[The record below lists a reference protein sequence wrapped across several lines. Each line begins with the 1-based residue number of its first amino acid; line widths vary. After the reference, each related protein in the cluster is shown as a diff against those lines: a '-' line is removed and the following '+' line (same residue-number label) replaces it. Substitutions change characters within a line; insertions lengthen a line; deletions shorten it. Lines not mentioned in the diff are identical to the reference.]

1 MSSRCMQYATSELTA
16 FLDAGELKGM
26 LSSAAGPCLSIY
38 APISKAP
45 SDQGQ
50 YALRWKECLKSLDK
64 DVAKFDGKAED
75 LRASIADWQTIYDPK
90 QAHCVAVAVFRSAEV
105 FRRIWLNRPV
115 EAQGFVSRNFNIRP
129 LLPELARDRVFY
141 LLALSQNDVRL
152 LRCTSTGAEPV
163 RFPASTL
170 TSFEGYLNPA
180 KPDHV
185 SDNHSSPGPSSGAS
199 KGVMFGTTTDRE
211 DKGEHLAHFFRQI
224 DRGLNEVLRESHAPV
239 VLAGVEY
246 EVALYR
252 ASTTYANILD
262 DAVEGAPNSFKG
274 GELQARALAA
284 IEKRY
289 QQKIEKSL
297 EAYEQHFGAGR
308 ATNSLKEV
316 VSAAYDG
323 RIFTLLVSDSMQ
335 LPGRFEE
342 STHEVKAKSNGLP
355 DEEDLLN
362 VAAVQCLLHSGQVL
376 VAPNNKMPNGAP
388 AAAILRF

>member
-1 MSSRCMQYATSELTA
+1 MQYATSELTT
-16 FLDAGELKGM
+16 FLEAGELKQM
-26 LSSAAGPCLSIY
+26 LSSAAGPCLSVY
-38 APISKAP
+38 APISKAL

-64 DVAKFDGKAED
+64 DVAKFDGKAEE
-75 LRASIADWQTIYDPK
+75 LRRSVADWQSIYDPK
-90 QAHCVAVAVFRSAEV
+90 DAHGAAVAVFRSAEV
-105 FRRIWLNRPV
+105 FRRIWLDRPV
-115 EAQGFVSRNFNIRP
+115 EAQAFVGPNFNIRP
-129 LLPELARDRVFY
+129 LLPELARDRVFCI
-141 LLALSQNDVRL
+141 LALSQKDVRL
-152 LRCTSTGAEPV
+152 LRCTSSSAELV
-163 RFPASTL
+163 QFPAPTL
-170 TSFEGYLNPA
+170 TSFDAYLNPA

-185 SDNHSSPGPSSGAS
+185 TDNRASPGPSSGSS
-199 KGVMFGTTTDRE
+199 KGVMFSTSTGRE

-224 DRGLNEVLRESHAPV
+224 DRGLNEVLREGHPPV

-252 ASTTYANILD
+252 ASTTYGNVVD
-262 DAVEGAPNSFKG
+262 DAVEGAPNSLKG
-274 GELQARALAA
+274 GELQARALAVMDKCY
-284 IEKRY
+284 E
-289 QQKIEKSL
+289 QKIQKSL

-316 VSAAYDG
+316 VAAAYDG
-323 RIFTLLVSDSMQ
+323 RILTLLLSDSMQ

-388 AAAILRF
+388 AAAVLRF